1 MNKEIRFF
9 LIAIV
14 LYTVSLSCAGQQ
26 RLTIVAGNFRSSA
39 GVAVVNLFREHD
51 DIPKAPFRTMSVKIN
66 DGRSVITF
74 ENLPAGDYAAI
85 LFHDEN
91 SNGTIDHRFGF
102 PKEPMG
108 FSNNWRLSLFSG
120 MPTFEKLK
128 FNVGESRSYTI
139 VLQ

>member
-1 MNKEIRFF
+1 MNMKLF
-9 LIAIV
+9 LSVAAFCA
-14 LYTVSLSCAGQQ
+14 VSRACFGQQ
-26 RLTIVAGNFRSSA
+26 RLTIVAGNFKNDV
-39 GVAVVNLFREHD
+39 GNAVVNLFRTHD
-51 DIPKAPFRTMSVKIN
+51 DLPKTPFRTMTAKITN
-66 DGRSVITF
+66 GRAVVTF
-74 ENLPAGDYAAI
+74 EDVPAGYYAAI

-91 SNGTIDHRFGF
+91 SNGVIDHRFGF

-139 VLQ
+139 MIQ